1 MKAVGWRQLDRWLV
15 EWKMLQGL
23 KAVHAISED
32 SSVLADGALT
42 EVAAHRPL
50 TVVNADT
57 VVVCTETWV
66 TVTIETSVVVFTT
79 AGMVNSNDPT
89 SVL

>member
-1 MKAVGWRQLDRWLV
+1 MKAGGWRQLDRWLA
-15 EWKMLQGL
+15 EWTILQGL

-32 SSVLADGALT
+32 SSILEDGALT

-66 TVTIETSVVVFTT
+66 TVTIET
-79 AGMVNSNDPT
+79 
-89 SVL
+89 